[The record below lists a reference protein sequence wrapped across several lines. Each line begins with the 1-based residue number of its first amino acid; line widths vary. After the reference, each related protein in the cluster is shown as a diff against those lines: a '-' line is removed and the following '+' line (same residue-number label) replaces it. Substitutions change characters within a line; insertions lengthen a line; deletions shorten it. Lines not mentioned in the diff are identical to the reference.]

1 MQFER
6 SFLGMKVTP
15 LGSMPASPMHPS
27 FLLVNNQPHI
37 THYSYMKGL
46 SFCPEGIIL
55 SQSIMPQLD
64 KFTYFTQFFWSCL
77 FLFLLSIFFHY
88 FFPLGIQVRLFC
100 FYLTRPKLQRALSI
114 MKWFIF
120 FCFLVSLV
128 YRIST
133 FFDLIFLCAPYLP
146 FRPVDPTRKLL
157 T

>member
-1 MQFER
+1 
-6 SFLGMKVTP
+6 
-15 LGSMPASPMHPS
+15 
-27 FLLVNNQPHI
+27 
-37 THYSYMKGL
+37 
-46 SFCPEGIIL
+46 
-55 SQSIMPQLD
+55 MPQLD

-120 FCFLVSLV
+120 FCLLVSLV
-128 YRIST
+128 YRIYN
-133 FFDLIFLCAPYLP
+133 FFDLIFMYAPYFP

-157 T
+157 TYRGGKIDYYKGLCQPTRRGTKQRHLLARTRHCPLPSHH